1 MFKNTKTDI
10 IERNTYVD
18 EFEREA
24 PQTVVSVATMERPV
38 VAPTE
43 EELAFNRRI
52 PENFD
57 RILHYDTYS
66 KQDSVKQVNE
76 TYQMYSQSVNVDAN
90 PSSTTMQ
97 FAGMPKAEI
106 YQDYKVETEYETKT
120 VVRPRAKILMALLSL
135 AVCALS
141 ALVIFNTAVLKDLDT
156 VIEEKN
162 TQIQKLTEE
171 KTALEDVLEEVSSKN

>member
-1 MFKNTKTDI
+1 MFSTTKTDI

-24 PQTVVSVATMERPV
+24 PQAVSVATMERPK

-43 EELAFNRRI
+43 EEIAFNSRI

-57 RILHYDTYS
+57 RILHYDSYM
-66 KQDSVKQVNE
+66 KQDSVKEVNE
-76 TYQMYSQSVNVDAN
+76 TYQMYSQSVNVDVN

-106 YQDYKVETEYETKT
+106 YQDYKVEAEYESKS
-120 VVRPRAKILMALLSL
+120 VIRPRAKWLMAVLSL

-141 ALVIFNTAVLKDLDT
+141 TLVVFNTAVLKDLDA
-156 VIEEKN
+156 VIEDKN
-162 TQIQKLTEE
+162 AHIESLYEE
-171 KTALEDVLEEVSSKN
+171 KANLEDVLQDVSKRK